1 MLKRW
6 ALLLGL
12 VAVATAVLSL
22 LGTPAPYLLGAL
34 VGGLLVALLSTAP
47 KVPAAAGTFGQA
59 MIGASVGTLVT
70 ADLLE
75 DLARH
80 GWVIAFA
87 LVGTLTTSL
96 AWGQVLRYQP
106 GVSAVTASF
115 ASIAG
120 GASGVVATARDV
132 GADEPVVATI
142 QYLRVLV
149 VLFTMPVVA
158 KLFDPTAS
166 AAGGG
171 LSDGGTTWVAYVF
184 TLAALAIA
192 LGVLRF
198 LDFPGAAVL
207 VPMLVSS
214 GLAASG
220 WFSDPAVP
228 AMLLNAGYLVIGAQV
243 GLKFTPATMR
253 IIARLLPLALVQ
265 VAGTILTCAGIGYVV
280 ARLTDISQ
288 LDAYLATTPGGLY
301 AVVAVAIST
310 GADTGLI
317 FSMQELRLFASL
329 LLVPVL
335 ARLLRPERGGEPE
348 AA

>member
-1 MLKRW
+1 M
-6 ALLLGL
+6 LLLGL
-12 VAVATAVLSL
+12 VAAATAALYLV
-22 LGTPAPYLLGAL
+22 GAPAPFLIGAL
-34 VGGLLVALLSTAP
+34 VGGLVVAAFATAP
-47 KVPAAAGTFGQA
+47 AIPESAGTFGQV

-70 ADLLE
+70 VDLLE

-80 GWVIAFA
+80 GWVIGLA
-87 LVGTLTTSL
+87 LVGTLATSL
-96 AWGQVLRYQP
+96 AWGQLLRYQP

-120 GASGVVATARDV
+120 GASGVVATAREV

-158 KLFDPTAS
+158 KLFDPAASTSGGDPTA
-166 AAGGG
+166 A
-171 LSDGGTTWVAYVF
+171 GTTWGAYAF
-184 TLAALAIA
+184 TAIA
-192 LGVLRF
+192 LVLSLAVLRYV
-198 LDFPGAAVL
+198 DFPGAAVL
-207 VPMLVSS
+207 VPMLLTATLV
-214 GLAASG
+214 ATG
-220 WFSDPAVP
+220 WFADPAVP
-228 AMLLNAGYLVIGAQV
+228 APLLNAGYLAIGAQV
-243 GLKFTPATMR
+243 GLKFTPATLR

-265 VAGTILTCAGIGYVV
+265 VAGTILTCAGIGYLM
-280 ARLTDISQ
+280 ARFTDIGQ

-310 GADTGLI
+310 GADTGLV
-317 FSMQELRLFASL
+317 FTLQVLRLFASL

-335 ARLLRPERGGEPE
+335 ARLLRPPPGADPDYR